1 MYNNI
6 QTSERSEQVND
17 DAIDNQQLPV
27 QRTRPAMVEQH
38 HERLKRRSPA
48 LIQVG
53 NPLWVS
59 TLRRLLPESRK
70 VLATSTCEHVLILY
84 H

>member
-1 MYNNI
+1 MYNSI

-17 DAIDNQQLPV
+17 DAIDNQQPPV

-48 LIQVG
+48 LHSSG
-53 NPLWVS
+53 KPTMGLDPTKTS
-59 TLRRLLPESRK
+59 SRIAQS
-70 VLATSTCEHVLILY
+70 LSN
-84 H
+84 